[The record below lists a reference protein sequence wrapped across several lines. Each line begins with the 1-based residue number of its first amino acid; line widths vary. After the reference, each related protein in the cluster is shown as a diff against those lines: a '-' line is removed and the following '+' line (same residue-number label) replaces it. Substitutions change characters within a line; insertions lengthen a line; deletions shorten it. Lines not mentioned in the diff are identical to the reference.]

1 MLKKSPR
8 HRHGGN
14 LGVTAVTSAQ
24 IHHERSAVARL
35 GRYNHSCTMAK
46 KKTTRTRATTPDAHV
61 AEPDGSPAVVR
72 ATANE
77 MQTLG
82 GGRASDLPTF
92 EQISEAA
99 YHRYLQRGGQ
109 HGHDFDDWLDAERSL
124 RSRN

>member
-1 MLKKSPR
+1 
-8 HRHGGN
+8 
-14 LGVTAVTSAQ
+14 
-24 IHHERSAVARL
+24 
-35 GRYNHSCTMAK
+35 MAK
-46 KKTTRTRATTPDAHV
+46 KKTTRTRATTTPDAHV
-61 AEPDGSPAVVR
+61 AEADGSPAVVR

-77 MQTLG
+77 MQTLSG
-82 GGRASDLPTF
+82 GSASDLPTF